1 MHSPLYVPLRVHGH
15 HSLLT
20 GIDSPAELLERA
32 SELGIGALALTDI
45 DTTAGH
51 VEFIEAAEALAKKH
65 PARAVRPILGAEISP
80 APVPSAA
87 NSKTLASDEAPG
99 RLIALVET
107 ARGYQNL
114 NKLVSARHLGGDPG
128 DPEARLEGPES
139 FERVESAVHFQ
150 AGLIYI
156 VDHPRLALALAGR
169 VPAKQLF
176 VGISP
181 ASLQK
186 QIRAPLKR
194 RSRQSSSRAPTS
206 RAIHPQPGESR
217 NVYHTSAPPREAAM
231 RASTEADDF
240 DTSGSY
246 KVPPPPRAVSAFD
259 LLQVARATGL
269 ATLALPDIYYALPGG
284 ISDHRVRVAIK
295 HNALLYDLPEDW
307 VAEAPAHILSPA
319 EAGALY
325 AELPEVSGPFA
336 VSAST
341 GALARTLEVAER
353 CQYLPKLGGVVF
365 PNIQLDAD
373 DSPYSRLVSL
383 SFDGA
388 RERYRPLHQQ
398 VIRRLDYELSVID
411 ELGFAAYFLLVRQ
424 IRDFASE
431 QKIPCVGRGSAADSL
446 VAYCLGLTDA
456 DPLRYRLPFERFLNP
471 ARKDRPDIDLDF
483 CWRRRDEILEHV
495 YEAFGPERTAMISTL
510 NRFGLRSAFREA
522 ALVEGVPPVE
532 VNRWSRQ
539 LPWAESNAA
548 AFDGDKADDKADD
561 KPSAPASHS
570 NDDSLAPALR
580 NNPIARAF
588 LAVPE
593 SRDFPFEDE
602 RYQRVLA
609 SAARLINT
617 PRHFGLHPGGVVAT
631 PGPITDW
638 VACHRAA
645 KGVIVTQH
653 DKDAVEALGLV
664 KMDLL
669 GNRALTVIDDCL
681 ALLCESN
688 IEPPDLFAIA
698 EDEPRTAEL
707 LRAGLSLGCF
717 QIESPGMRNLLK
729 QIGAHTMDDVIQA
742 VALIRPGPASSGMKE
757 AFVRRF
763 RGLEKPEA
771 PHACLTEVLRDT
783 HGVMLYQEDVMQV
796 VSAMAGFGLA
806 EADQIRRS
814 LRKRDAKDL
823 APLARRFSD
832 GALGRGVRAED
843 AHQVWTL
850 ISNFASF
857 AFCKAHAVTY
867 GRIAYRAAYLKA
879 HYPAAYLTAF
889 LNSETGYYQTRV
901 YIEEARRLGI
911 AILGPDINR
920 SAPEFLLEDGS
931 LRVGLDR
938 VRGLTQATLERIL
951 EERERTPFLSLPDF
965 LERSGARTDE
975 TEHLIQAGAFD
986 SFDRTRP
993 ELAWRLH
1000 LLRTAEH
1007 RVPRDVYAIDRSQL
1021 AACRATLRSR
1031 EADAVRR
1038 AQQSTGGWGS
1048 SSKGLGLG
1056 GARLKKGE
1064 SASLFPEPETPALVL
1079 PGLPD
1084 LDETTRGQ
1092 IELGLLGLTIS
1103 KHPVELYPC
1112 PGQDSF
1118 ASAFAKR
1125 RGRAHRTEAPRQ
1137 IGCGQLDNCAGQAV
1151 ALVGWLAAT
1160 RRVRTANGKWMR
1172 FLTLEDR
1179 TGIAEV
1185 VLFPE
1190 IYTAFGHKLISKGP
1204 FCISGLAEDQM
1215 GACTLHAERIW

>member
-32 SELGIGALALTDI
+32 SELGIGALALADI

-51 VEFIEAAEALAKKH
+51 VEFIEAAEALAQKN

-80 APVPSAA
+80 APVPSDA
-87 NSKTLASDEAPG
+87 NSKALASDEAPG

-139 FERVESAVHFQ
+139 FKRVESAVRFQ

-169 VPAKQLF
+169 VPAEQLF

-194 RSRQSSSRAPTS
+194 RSQQPSASRAPAS

-217 NVYHTSAPPREAAM
+217 NVYHTSAPPREAAV

-284 ISDHRVRVAIK
+284 LSDHRVRVAIK

-325 AELPEVSGPFA
+325 TELPEVSGPFA
-336 VSAST
+336 ASAPPSHH

-570 NDDSLAPALR
+570 ENDSLAPALR

-609 SAARLINT
+609 SAARLVGT

-653 DKDAVEALGLV
+653 DKDGVEALGLV

-669 GNRALTVIDDCL
+669 GNRALTTVIDDCHP
-681 ALLCESN
+681 LLFRSAASKC
-688 IEPPDLFAIA
+688 PTWLCDL
-698 EDEPRTAEL
+698 PRTMRARPTSAARGPLARL
-707 LRAGLSLGCF
+707 LPGRVAGYAQPAAADRRL
-717 QIESPGMRNLLK
+717 
-729 QIGAHTMDDVIQA
+729 HTMDDVIQA
-742 VALIRPGPASSGMKE
+742 VALIRPGTG
-757 AFVRRF
+757 
-763 RGLEKPEA
+763 GLRHE
-771 PHACLTEVLRDT
+771 
-783 HGVMLYQEDVMQV
+783 
-796 VSAMAGFGLA
+796 
-806 EADQIRRS
+806 
-814 LRKRDAKDL
+814 
-823 APLARRFSD
+823 
-832 GALGRGVRAED
+832 GR
-843 AHQVWTL
+843 L
-850 ISNFASF
+850 
-857 AFCKAHAVTY
+857 
-867 GRIAYRAAYLKA
+867 RAAF
-879 HYPAAYLTAF
+879 P
-889 LNSETGYYQTRV
+889 
-901 YIEEARRLGI
+901 
-911 AILGPDINR
+911 
-920 SAPEFLLEDGS
+920 
-931 LRVGLDR
+931 
-938 VRGLTQATLERIL
+938 
-951 EERERTPFLSLPDF
+951 
-965 LERSGARTDE
+965 
-975 TEHLIQAGAFD
+975 
-986 SFDRTRP
+986 RP
-993 ELAWRLH
+993 
-1000 LLRTAEH
+1000 RTA
-1007 RVPRDVYAIDRSQL
+1007 RST
-1021 AACRATLRSR
+1021 APT
-1031 EADAVRR
+1031 
-1038 AQQSTGGWGS
+1038 
-1048 SSKGLGLG
+1048 
-1056 GARLKKGE
+1056 
-1064 SASLFPEPETPALVL
+1064 ASPNCS
-1079 PGLPD
+1079 G
-1084 LDETTRGQ
+1084 TR
-1092 IELGLLGLTIS
+1092 T
-1103 KHPVELYPC
+1103 
-1112 PGQDSF
+1112 
-1118 ASAFAKR
+1118 AS
-1125 RGRAHRTEAPRQ
+1125 
-1137 IGCGQLDNCAGQAV
+1137 CS
-1151 ALVGWLAAT
+1151 T
-1160 RRVRTANGKWMR
+1160 RRT
-1172 FLTLEDR
+1172 
-1179 TGIAEV
+1179 
-1185 VLFPE
+1185 
-1190 IYTAFGHKLISKGP
+1190 
-1204 FCISGLAEDQM
+1204 
-1215 GACTLHAERIW
+1215 